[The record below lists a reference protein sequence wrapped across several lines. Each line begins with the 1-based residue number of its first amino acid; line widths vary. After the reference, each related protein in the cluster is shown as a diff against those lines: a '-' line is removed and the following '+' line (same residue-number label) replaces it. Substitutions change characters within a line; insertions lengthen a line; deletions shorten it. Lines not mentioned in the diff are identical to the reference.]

1 MPKLHTPPGPADA
14 ARSRGAAEPLVT
26 VVEYG
31 DFECEYC
38 ARARPMMVRLLARYG
53 DRVRFVFRHFPVR
66 SSHPHAQLA
75 AEAAEAAADQGKF
88 WPLHDLLFAH
98 REALTPPDLR
108 RYAEA
113 IGLDLAPFD
122 AALADRRYEQP
133 VRAMLKDGL
142 RSGVN
147 GTPTYFI
154 AGRRYDGPITE
165 EGLRAAIEEALA
177 SVGSRTTGLGEN
189 PR

>member
-1 MPKLHTPPGPADA
+1 MPSLHTPVGPPDGP
-14 ARSRGAAEPLVT
+14 RSRGGDDPLVA

-38 ARARPMMVRLLARYG
+38 ARARPMMIHLLRRFG

-75 AEAAEAAADQGKF
+75 AEAAEVAASQGRF
-88 WPLHDLLFAH
+88 WPMHDLLFANP
-98 REALTPPDLR
+98 EALTPADLR
-108 RYAEA
+108 CYAQA
-113 IGLDLAPFD
+113 IGLDLALFD

-147 GTPTYFI
+147 ATPTYFV
-154 AGRRYDGPITE
+154 AGQRYDGPITE
-165 EGLRAAIEEALA
+165 ASLSAAIQAALARAGLR
-177 SVGSRTTGLGEN
+177 G
-189 PR
+189 